1 MDELSSRMPISL
13 GEKCEYR
20 PAIRLPESLE
30 EKIRALCVLGG
41 QRITPGEYLRDLI
54 IETVE
59 GRLALLRWKSARS
72 LGDGEGDERTT
83 P

>member
-1 MDELSSRMPISL
+1 MISWSAREGRSHSQSVYDIGMTFAEIISL
-13 GEKCEYR
+13 WPSR
-20 PAIRLPESLE
+20 PALRLPESLE
-30 EKIRALCVLGG
+30 EKIRVLGG

-59 GRLALLRWKSARS
+59 G
-72 LGDGEGDERTT
+72 DERTT